1 MYKQI
6 QIKSV
11 NHSGIEEVIL
21 GKGSKDV
28 VVRMTINK
36 VDVNGPWGIKDWM
49 LRVWMAD
56 TEDFANKEWRWPFGI
71 NQEDRRR
78 LYQVSWTELMERQSI
93 QWLEWEWNHAAL
105 RALLLVLAATHH
117 RDFSE
122 FTLDLQNDRWWHDS
136 APLDAEPAGLYVPR
150 VTDAPRRPG
159 RRRSPK
165 RSDTSATSSAP
176 SSADGS
182 PTCGALRPRV
192 LFRTSRLSEE
202 PKPCEPRGSIRWGS
216 RTHPHQVV
224 DGDYLCDG
232 KSHARVTGGRAE
244 NNWQWRIFPDKIE
257 CTYRHSA
264 VEEPEH
270 TMEDDNGL
278 PLDPLWPMSP
288 MSPALVEPPTP
299 IYVEE

>member
-1 MYKQI
+1 MSDDKRIPSIRCLKTNTTLETPTHMGVLHAIPHGADEHELNIWRQNKTTLIVLHLKRKEIQEMY
-6 QIKSV
+6 
-11 NHSGIEEVIL
+11 
-21 GKGSKDV
+21 
-28 VVRMTINK
+28 
-36 VDVNGPWGIKDWM
+36 
-49 LRVWMAD
+49 A
-56 TEDFANKEWRWPFGI
+56 A
-71 NQEDRRR
+71 
-78 LYQVSWTELMERQSI
+78 VSWLALMEGHLFT
-93 QWLEWEWNHAAL
+93 WKGYEFNHAAL

>member
-6 QIKSV
+6 QIKSIV
-11 NHSGIEEVIL
+11 KEGEEQVVL
-21 GKGSKDV
+21 GEGSKDV

-36 VDVNGPWGIKDWM
+36 VDVNGAWGIKDWM

-56 TEDFANKEWRWPFGI
+56 TEDFANKEWRRPFSI
-71 NQEDRRR
+71 TRKRRNELYRQVTWER
-78 LYQVSWTELMERQSI
+78 LMARKSI

-117 RDFSE
+117 KDFSE

-136 APLDAEPAGLYVPR
+136 APLDAEPVGPHVPR
-150 VTDAPRRPG
+150 VTDAPRRPS
-159 RRRSPK
+159 RRSPK
-165 RSDTSATSSAP
+165 RSDMSSSSTAP
-176 SSADGS
+176 SDANGS

-202 PKPCEPRGSIRWGS
+202 PELSARLGSKQR
-216 RTHPHQVV
+216 PHRVV
-224 DGDYLCDG
+224 DGDCICDG
-232 KSHARVTGGRAE
+232 TGHAHITAGAAAQ
-244 NNWQWRIFPDKIE
+244 QWGWELYDIKNDE
-257 CTYRHSA
+257 CPYNHVGKES
-264 VEEPEH
+264 EH

-278 PLDPLWPMSP
+278 PLDPLWPISP
-288 MSPALVEPPTP
+288 MSGAEEPVTP

>member
-105 RALLLVLAATHH
+105 RALLLVLAATH
-117 RDFSE
+117 RKDFSE

-136 APLDAEPAGLYVPR
+136 APLDAEPVGPYVPR
-150 VTDAPRRPG
+150 VTDAPGRPS

-165 RSDTSATSSAP
+165 QSDTSATSSTP
-176 SSADGS
+176 SDANGS

-202 PKPCEPRGSIRWGS
+202 PKPCARLGSYQR
-216 RTHPHQVV
+216 PHRISN
-224 DGDYLCDG
+224 GDTVCDG
-232 KSHARVTGGRAE
+232 TTHFGITLPNDYPTMGHVILGLCECGE
-244 NNWQWRIFPDKIE
+244 NSESD
-257 CTYRHSA
+257 T
-264 VEEPEH
+264 
-270 TMEDDNGL
+270 GL
-278 PLDPLWPMSP
+278 PLEPLWPMSP
-288 MSPALVEPPTP
+288 VMVEPPTP